1 MRTADQTRCSWEIWD
16 KMVDFGE
23 RERDI
28 PSRFPSTNRRRRA
41 ATPVDFPSGGAEYP
55 KLKISRLPC
64 QLVGAKNAIDYT
76 I

>member
-1 MRTADQTRCSWEIWD
+1 MRTPDLSSCSWEIWD
-16 KMVDFGE
+16 KMANFGGGGD
-23 RERDI
+23 DI

-41 ATPVDFPSGGAEYP
+41 ATPVGFPSGGAEYP

-64 QLVGAKNAIDYT
+64 QLMGAKNAIDYT